1 MIPQQSP
8 AQNTPAPTNLFLPKQ
23 GSNIFSSPFQP
34 ANTNPAPQATGIT
47 PPPAQTTTQPPAAA
61 PATNMFGLP
70 ANTEN
75 KPVTTQPAV
84 NPNPSSVF
92 LNKTTTETQPT
103 QATDNANKPAASNLI
118 SYHGNPLQKDLKRVQ
133 RQME

>member
-34 ANTNPAPQATGIT
+34 ANTNPAPQATGAT
-47 PPPAQTTTQPPAAA
+47 PAPAQATTQPPAAA
-61 PATNMFGLP
+61 PATNLFGIA

-75 KPVTTQPAV
+75 KPVTTQTTV
-84 NPNPSSVF
+84 NTNPSSVF
-92 LNKTTTETQPT
+92 LNKATTETQST
-103 QATDNANKPAASNLI
+103 QPTDNANKPAASNLI
-118 SYHGNPLQKDLKRVQ
+118 SHQ
-133 RQME
+133 